1 MPLTLNTRR
10 VGRVTVVHCS
20 GRIIAGLEADSLSKY
35 VSELLDEDS
44 DLVLHFGDV
53 TFVDSSGL
61 GTMVRLLASARRK
74 GGDVKL
80 SQVTREV
87 AHVLKLTNLTQLFP
101 LHDQEE
107 DAIAAFYRQSDV
119 PLQAARTGVRVL
131 CIEHSADVLA
141 YVRELLTRAGFDVLS
156 STNLPDALILLR
168 ATRPK
173 LVVLGPDLKGA
184 TGTLQ
189 IFEHECSTLPVVKLG
204 HEFATLD
211 AGQAAA
217 DLLQNIHAKLGLE
230 SRTATS

>member
-1 MPLTLNTRR
+1 
-10 VGRVTVVHCS
+10 
-20 GRIIAGLEADSLSKY
+20 
-35 VSELLDEDS
+35 
-44 DLVLHFGDV
+44 
-53 TFVDSSGL
+53 
-61 GTMVRLLASARRK
+61 
-74 GGDVKL
+74 
-80 SQVTREV
+80 
-87 AHVLKLTNLTQLFP
+87 
-101 LHDQEE
+101 
-107 DAIAAFYRQSDV
+107 
-119 PLQAARTGVRVL
+119 
-131 CIEHSADVLA
+131 
-141 YVRELLTRAGFDVLS
+141 
-156 STNLPDALILLR
+156 LR